1 MLIFEIIK
9 MAKKEKKKKSWIKIL
24 APSMFR
30 NKVIGETIKRDKL
43 VGRTI
48 KVSLSNLIGD
58 MKKQNINLGFVITNV
73 KDDKA
78 ETEIYKYFLSVG
90 YLKRLVRK
98 IRNKI
103 DDSFIAETKD
113 KIKIKIKPVM
123 ITRGRTSKARLT
135 AIRKLSRELLTKFVK
150 ETSFEDFIREVGS
163 FRIQIKL
170 KQTLRKIYPL
180 GLYEIRYIE
189 KVK

>member
-9 MAKKEKKKKSWIKIL
+9 MVKKEKKKKSWIKIL

-43 VGRTI
+43 IGKTI

-78 ETEIYKYFLSVG
+78 ETEIYKYFLSIG

-98 IRNKI
+98 VRNKI

-150 ETSFEDFIREVGS
+150 ENSFEDFIREVGS
-163 FRIQIKL
+163 FRIQIRL

-180 GLYEIRYIE
+180 GLYEIRHIE

>member
-43 VGRTI
+43 VGKTI

-150 ETSFEDFIREVGS
+150 ENSFEDFIREAGS